1 MNVKRSNVSKFL
13 GTSLLVA
20 SLVTV
25 PATMRASAQT
35 GDTNTTTTT
44 TERTVVNDA
53 DRATDNNFADGDWG
67 LMGLLGLFGLL
78 GRRSKKNVETVA
90 YDDRGTVGT
99 SGTRV
104 R

>member
-1 MNVKRSNVSKFL
+1 MKRSNVSKFL

-20 SLVTV
+20 SLVTL

-35 GDTNTTTTT
+35 GTTNTTTT

-53 DRATDNNFADGDWG
+53 DRATDNNFDDGDWG

-78 GRRSKKNVETVA
+78 GRRSRKHVETTA
-90 YDDRGTVGT
+90 YDRDAVGT
-99 SGTRV
+99 GGTRV

>member
-1 MNVKRSNVSKFL
+1 MKRSNVSKFL

-35 GDTNTTTTT
+35 GDTNTTT

-78 GRRSKKNVETVA
+78 GRRSRKNVETVA
-90 YDDRGTVGT
+90 YDDQGTVGT